1 MLSPYCE
8 KIRQKYGIIIGQVLK
23 LIPTLGDKK
32 KVCTSLPKFE
42 IISRSGIKAKESTPC
57 IEIRS
62 ITLVKGIP

>member
-8 KIRQKYGIIIGQVLK
+8 TVREKYGITIGELRK

-32 KVCTSLPKFE
+32 KVCTSLPKFA
-42 IISRSGIKAKESTPC
+42 IISRSGIKAKERKPC

-62 ITLVKGIP
+62 ITGLG